1 MSHAEKNLPLEG
13 IKVLAFTH
21 AVMGPA
27 AGLILA
33 DLGAEVIHIEPPTG
47 DATRRL
53 KGFGVGYFPF
63 FNRNKKSLAI
73 DLKAPE
79 GKDIILKLVA
89 SADIV
94 LENFGPGTIDR
105 LGYGYDALSAI
116 NPRLIYISLKGFLP
130 GPYEHRVAMDVV
142 VQMMGGLAYMTGPP
156 GQPLRAGSSII
167 DVSGGMFG
175 AMGAITALYDRER
188 TGKGTYI
195 KGALF
200 ETTAFIMGQHM
211 AYAALVED
219 PVPPMPARV
228 SAWSVYKLFDTK
240 DDQQVFIGIISEKH
254 WQKFCQAF
262 GREEWLT
269 DERLQSNNDRIRE
282 RDWFLPAVDKL
293 IKQFTKEEVIK
304 ICDTAGICFAPIARP
319 EDLFDDPQLN
329 QGDYGLLDTE
339 FPGGEKTKMPRLPL
353 QFGSYDLKKR
363 NDPPAAIGADTCEV
377 LKSLGYDDDKISE
390 LAQKKIIAIGID
402 RR

>member
-1 MSHAEKNLPLEG
+1 
-13 IKVLAFTH
+13 
-21 AVMGPA
+21 
-27 AGLILA
+27 
-33 DLGAEVIHIEPPTG
+33 
-47 DATRRL
+47 
-53 KGFGVGYFPF
+53 
-63 FNRNKKSLAI
+63 
-73 DLKAPE
+73 
-79 GKDIILKLVA
+79 
-89 SADIV
+89 
-94 LENFGPGTIDR
+94 
-105 LGYGYDALSAI
+105 LGYGYETLKEI
-116 NPRLIYISLKGFLP
+116 NPKLIYVSLKGFMP
-130 GPYEHRVAMDVV
+130 GPYEKRVAMDEV

-240 DDQQVFIGIISEKH
+240 DDQQIFIGIISEKH

-339 FPGGEKTKMPRLPL
+339 FPGGQKTKMPRLPL

-363 NDPPAAIGADTCEV
+363 NDPPAAIGADTRKV
-377 LKSLGYDDDKISE
+377 LASLGYDDGKISE
-390 LAQKKIIAIGID
+390 LAQKKIIAIGTNKK
-402 RR
+402 

>member
-47 DATRRL
+47 DSTRRL

-79 GKDIILKLVA
+79 GKDIILKLA
-89 SADIV
+89 ADADIV

-105 LGYGYDALSAI
+105 LGYGYEALSAM
-116 NPRLIYISLKGFLP
+116 NPRLIYVSLKGFLP
-130 GPYEHRVAMDVV
+130 GPYEHRVAMDEV

-240 DDQQVFIGIISEKH
+240 DNQQVFIGIISEKH

-262 GREEWLT
+262 GRDEWLT
-269 DERLQSNNDRIRE
+269 DDRLQSNNDRIRE

-363 NDPPAAIGADTCEV
+363 NDPPAAIGADTRDV
-377 LKSLGYDDDKISE
+377 LESLGYDADKISE
-390 LAQKKIIAIGID
+390 LAQKKIISIGTN
-402 RR
+402 RG

>member
-33 DLGAEVIHIEPPTG
+33 DLGADVIHTEPPTG
-47 DATRRL
+47 DTTRRL

-79 GKDIILKLVA
+79 GKEIIFKLVA
-89 SADIV
+89 TADIV
-94 LENFGPGTIDR
+94 LENFGPGTIER
-105 LGYGYDALSAI
+105 LGYGYEALSKI
-116 NPRLIYISLKGFLP
+116 NPRLIYVSLKGFLP
-130 GPYEHRVAMDVV
+130 GPYEHRVAMDEV

-156 GQPLRAGSSII
+156 GQPLRAGTSII
-167 DVSGGMFG
+167 DITGGMFG

-211 AYAALVED
+211 AYAALTDE

-240 DDQQVFIGIISEKH
+240 DGKQVFIGIISEKH
-254 WQKFCQAF
+254 WQKFCEAF
-262 GREEWLT
+262 NRRKWLE
-269 DERLQSNNDRIRE
+269 DERLQTNNKRIRE
-282 RDWFLPAVDKL
+282 RDWFLPEVENLVKE
-293 IKQFTKEEVIK
+293 FTKEEVIK

-329 QGDYGLLDTE
+329 QGDYGLLETV
-339 FPGGEKTKMPRLPL
+339 FPDGQKTKVPRIPL

-363 NDPPAAIGADTCEV
+363 NDPPATIGADTRTV
-377 LKSLGYDDDKISE
+377 LESLGYDENKINE
-390 LAQKKIIAIGID
+390 LAQKKIVAIGTTN
-402 RR
+402 

>member
-1 MSHAEKNLPLEG
+1 MTGIRDKNLPLEG

-47 DATRRL
+47 DTTRRL

-79 GKDIILKLVA
+79 GKKIILKLVET
-89 SADIV
+89 ADIV
-94 LENFGPGTIDR
+94 LENFGPGTIER
-105 LGYGYDALSAI
+105 LGYGYEALSSI
-116 NPRLIYISLKGFLP
+116 NPRLIYVSLKGFLP
-130 GPYEHRVAMDVV
+130 GPYEHRVAMDEV

-195 KGALF
+195 KGSLF

-211 AYAALVED
+211 AYAALVDD

-240 DDQQVFIGIISEKH
+240 DDEQVFIGIISEKH
-254 WQKFCQAF
+254 WQKFCEAF
-262 GREEWLT
+262 DRRDWLA
-269 DERLQSNNDRIRE
+269 DERLQTNNHRIRE
-282 RDWFLPAVDKL
+282 RDWFLPAVNQM
-293 IKQFTKEEVIK
+293 IKQFTKEEIIN

-329 QGDYGLLDTE
+329 QGDYGLLETE
-339 FPGGEKTKMPRLPL
+339 FPNGEKTKMPRIPL
-353 QFGSYDLKKR
+353 QFGSYDLNKR
-363 NDPPAAIGADTCEV
+363 KDPPATIGADTREV
-377 LKSLGYDDDKISE
+377 LTALGYDEKNINE
-390 LAQKKIIAIGID
+390 LAQRKIVAVG
-402 RR
+402 

>member
-1 MSHAEKNLPLEG
+1 MSNAEKNLPLEG

-33 DLGAEVIHIEPPTG
+33 DLGADVIHIEPPTG
-47 DATRRL
+47 DTTRRL

-73 DLKAPE
+73 DLKAPA
-79 GKDIILKLVA
+79 GKEIILKLVA
-89 SADIV
+89 TADIV
-94 LENFGPGTIDR
+94 LENFGPGTIER
-105 LGYGYDALSAI
+105 LGYGYEALSKI
-116 NPRLIYISLKGFLP
+116 NPRLIYVSLKGFLP
-130 GPYEHRVAMDVV
+130 GPYEHRVAMDEV

-167 DVSGGMFG
+167 DISGGMFG

-211 AYAALVED
+211 AYAALTD
-219 PVPPMPARV
+219 GPVPPMPARV
-228 SAWSVYKLFDTK
+228 SAWSVYKLFETK
-240 DDQQVFIGIISEKH
+240 DGEQVFIGIISEKH
-254 WQKFCQAF
+254 WQKFCEAF
-262 GREEWLT
+262 NRREWLE
-269 DERLQSNNDRIRE
+269 DERLQTNNKRIRE
-282 RDWFLPAVDKL
+282 RDWFLPEVDKL

-329 QGDYGLLDTE
+329 QGDYGLLETE
-339 FPGGEKTKMPRLPL
+339 FPGGEKTKMPRIPL
-353 QFGSYDLKKR
+353 QFGSYDFKKR
-363 NDPPAAIGADTCEV
+363 NDPPATIGADTREV
-377 LKSLGYDDDKISE
+377 LESLGYDESKISE
-390 LAQKKIIAIGID
+390 LAENKIVAVGG
-402 RR
+402 